1 MNKVGLPSPFVHLRV
16 HSEFSVVDGILRISD
31 LIERSVAQGQP
42 AVALTDLSNVFGL
55 IKFYKAA
62 RAAGVKPIVGCD
74 VWLTNDED
82 RDKPY
87 RILLLVANKAGYLTL
102 CELLTQAWLSNAH
115 RGRAEMRREWL
126 ANVQGLIVLSGAR
139 AGDVGQALMAGNREA
154 ALAHARQWKRAFPD
168 SYYLELQRT
177 EAEADQSYTQAALSI
192 ASELGLP
199 VVATHPVQFLDRSDF
214 RAHEARVCISEGQI
228 LTNPRRPHN
237 FTEDQYLLDSDEMTR
252 RFADV
257 PSALANSAAIAQRC
271 NLMLELGQPQRASRS
286 MTI

>member
-1 MNKVGLPSPFVHLRV
+1 MDNAVQSPPFVHLRV

-62 RAAGVKPIVGCD
+62 RSAGIKPIVGCD
-74 VWLTNDED
+74 VWLTNDDD
-82 RDKPY
+82 REKPF
-87 RILLLVANKAGYLTL
+87 RVLLLVSSNAGYRSL
-102 CELLTQAWLSNAH
+102 CELLTQAWLTNAH

-126 ANVQGLIVLSGAR
+126 VKQPGLIVLSGAR

-154 ALAHARQWKRAFPD
+154 ALAFARHWQAAFPD
-168 SYYLELQRT
+168 SYYVELQRT
-177 EAEADQSYTQAALSI
+177 EGEADQSYTQAALSI
-192 ASELGLP
+192 ATELGLP

-228 LTNPRRPHN
+228 LT
-237 FTEDQYLLDSDEMTR
+237 
-252 RFADV
+252 
-257 PSALANSAAIAQRC
+257 
-271 NLMLELGQPQRASRS
+271 
-286 MTI
+286 